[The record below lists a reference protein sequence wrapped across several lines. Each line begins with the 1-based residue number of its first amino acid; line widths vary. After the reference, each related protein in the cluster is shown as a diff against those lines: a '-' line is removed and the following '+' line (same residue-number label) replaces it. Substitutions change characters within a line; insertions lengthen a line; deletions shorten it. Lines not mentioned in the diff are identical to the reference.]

1 MALAYLLIGVFS
13 ANYLFIVSQFLITMN
28 IFSGKLLAG
37 IAILFLFTI
46 NSPADALAG
55 APIPGPD
62 SIFPGK
68 LAENTSHEHNRD
80 SINCTR
86 NWSMYSEYHRHRIYH
101 LAFEPW
107 KYMFDNCPDQTINI
121 YIHGPAIIRHQ
132 YDNET
137 DPDKKEELLALLMK
151 VFDQR
156 ITYFGDEG
164 YVLGR
169 KAVSLYQ
176 LQPNNVDKLLDLT
189 ERSIELE
196 GMEAET
202 PVLLINF
209 QSALRLAEAGLSGTD
224 AILERFDRALD
235 IIHYNLEQNPQNK
248 QAYQNT
254 ANQLKSLFEPYAT
267 CENLVRMFK
276 PRFDA
281 DPDNPGLLHRI
292 TSMLDNAGCSEV
304 ELFLNATGRLH
315 QIAPDAESA
324 FLLGRLENNRE
335 NFESAMAYFR
345 EAIDRYS
352 EKDQEIHKERMF
364 RTYLLMTEISFRQL
378 GQKTQAREFARKAH
392 GLYPND
398 GRPLIL
404 IGEMY
409 ADSVNECG
417 DDAFTKSTIYW
428 PAVDKFNQAIQLA
441 ADPSVKDRAEQL
453 SNIYKQYFPNG
464 EDIFF
469 HGYNQGD
476 TYRVACW
483 INKNTTIRAR

>member
-1 MALAYLLIGVFS
+1 M
-13 ANYLFIVSQFLITMN
+13 SQFLISMN

-37 IAILFLFTI
+37 IAILIPVII
-46 NSPADALAG
+46 NSPGDALAG

-62 SIFPGK
+62 LIFPGN
-68 LAENTSHEHNRD
+68 LAENINHEHKRD

-107 KYMFDNCPDQTINI
+107 KYMFENCPEETINI
-121 YIHGPAIIRHQ
+121 YLHGPTIIRYL

-137 DPDKKEELLALLMK
+137 DPEKKDDLLDLLMK

-156 ITYFGDEG
+156 ITYFGNEG

-169 KAVSLYQ
+169 KAVTLYQ
-176 LQPNNVDKLLDLT
+176 IQPSNVQELFDLS
-189 ERSIELE
+189 EQSIELE
-196 GMEAET
+196 GMSAENA
-202 PVLLINF
+202 VLLVNF
-209 QSALRLAEAGLSGTD
+209 QSALRLTEAGMMDPD
-224 AILERFDRALD
+224 AIVERFDRAID
-235 IIHYNLEQNPQNK
+235 IIRYNLEQNPQNK

-254 ANQLKSLFEPYAT
+254 ENNIQSLFEPYAS
-267 CENLVRMFK
+267 CENLVDILT

-281 DPDNPGLLHRI
+281 DSDDFGLLKRI
-292 TSMLDNAGCSEV
+292 TGMLDNAGCSDV
-304 ELFLNATGRLH
+304 ELFYSAKERLH

-335 NFESAMAYFR
+335 NHVTAIEYFQ
-345 EAIDRYS
+345 EAIALY
-352 EKDQEIHKERMF
+352 QEDDPETHKERIF
-364 RTYLLMTEISFRQL
+364 GSYLLMAEISYRQL
-378 GQKTQAREFARKAH
+378 DHKTQARGFARRAH
-392 GLYPND
+392 EVNPND

-409 ADSVNECG
+409 AASANECG
-417 DDAFTKSTIYW
+417 NDEFTKSTAYW
-428 PAVDKFNQAIQLA
+428 PAVDKFNQAINIA
-441 ADPSVKDRAEQL
+441 SNPSVKDRAEQL
-453 SNIYKQYFPNG
+453 SNTYRQYFPNG
-464 EDIFF
+464 EEIFF

-483 INKNTTIRAR
+483 INKDTTIRAR

>member
-1 MALAYLLIGVFS
+1 M
-13 ANYLFIVSQFLITMN
+13 SQFLIPMN

-37 IAILFLFTI
+37 IAILISVII
-46 NSPADALAG
+46 NSPGDALAG

-62 SIFPGK
+62 LIFPGN
-68 LAENTSHEHNRD
+68 LAENKNHEHKRD

-107 KYMFDNCPDQTINI
+107 KYMFDNCPDETINI

-137 DPDKKEELLALLMK
+137 DPEKKEELLALLMK

-176 LQPNNVDKLLDLT
+176 LQPNNVHKLLDLT

-196 GMEAET
+196 GMEAEI

-209 QSALRLAEAGLSGTD
+209 QSALRLAEAGLLDTD

-281 DPDNPGLLHRI
+281 DFDDPGLLHRI
-292 TSMLDNAGCSEV
+292 TEMLDNAGCSEV
-304 ELFLNATGRLH
+304 DLFLNATGRLH
-315 QIAPDAESA
+315 QLAPDAESA
-324 FLLGRLENNRE
+324 YLLGRLENNRE
-335 NFESAMAYFR
+335 DFESAMAYFR
-345 EAIDRYS
+345 EAIDRYN
-352 EKDQEIHKERMF
+352 EKGQEIHKERMF
-364 RTYLLMTEISFRQL
+364 RAYLLMTEISFRQL

-392 GLYPND
+392 ELYPND

-409 ADSVNECG
+409 AASGNECG
-417 DDAFTKSTIYW
+417 DDAFTKSTVYW
-428 PAVDKFNQAIQLA
+428 PAVDKFNQAIQLV
-441 ADPSVKDRAEQL
+441 ADPSVKERAKQL
-453 SNIYKQYFPNG
+453 SNTYKQYFPNG

-469 HGYNQGD
+469 HGYTQGD